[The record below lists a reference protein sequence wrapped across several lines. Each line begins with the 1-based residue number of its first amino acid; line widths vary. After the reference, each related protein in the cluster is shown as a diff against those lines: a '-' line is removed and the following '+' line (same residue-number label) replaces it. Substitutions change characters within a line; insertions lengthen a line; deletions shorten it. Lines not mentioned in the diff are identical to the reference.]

1 MSLAEKISVWNRTRK
16 LDLFMSFV
24 QPTDKTTIL
33 DCGFDEQEF
42 SDRDN
47 FLEKHYPY
55 INQITAL
62 TLDTPEEYLYARKE
76 ANIEVPEAAIL
87 AKKKESA
94 ARYPQ
99 LKVVSYDGSIFPF
112 LNQSFDVCWSN
123 AVLEHVGDE
132 EQQIL
137 FLKEIKRVGKVAFV
151 TTPNKYFPVEM
162 HTLTPLLHFLPK
174 KVFDYYLRSIGK
186 TWATGDYMRLLSFQ
200 DIQKLLHAAGITE
213 YKILKNRL
221 LFFVL
226 DFVIVFR
233 TVGNEQESKA

>member
-1 MSLAEKISVWNRTRK
+1 MSLALKLSSWNRQRK
-16 LDLFMSFV
+16 LDLFMSLV

-42 SDRDN
+42 SERDN

-62 TLDTPEEYLYARKE
+62 VIDTPEEYLYARKDS
-76 ANIEVPEAAIL
+76 NFQVSEAAIQ
-87 AKKKESA
+87 AKRKESA

-99 LKVVSYDGSIFPF
+99 IKVVSYDGSIFPF
-112 LNQSFDVCWSN
+112 PDRSFDVCWSN

-132 EQQIL
+132 KQQIL

-162 HTLTPLLHFLPK
+162 HTHIPILHFLPK
-174 KVFDYYLRSIGK
+174 KVFDYFLRSIGK

-200 DIQKLLHAAGITE
+200 DVQRLLHAAGITK
-213 YKILKNRL
+213 YKIIKNRL
-221 LFFVL
+221 VFFVI
-226 DFVIVFR
+226 DFVLVFR
-233 TVGNEQESKA
+233 TSEDE